1 MIGPKVCNLSFGNIR
16 MRQCRGV
23 VAKKTVC
30 LSFMYGLYINN
41 V

>member
-23 VAKKTVC
+23 VAKNGVSLFYVWFIYK
-30 LSFMYGLYINN
+30 
-41 V
+41 